1 MTVLFL
7 LVIQYLPHSFGR
19 TIQHE
24 SPDEE
29 DKEDD
34 IWEGGREVDYLATR
48 LNPLAQACEDDDPG
62 E

>member
-7 LVIQYLPHSFGR
+7 LVIQNSPHSFGR

-29 DKEDD
+29 DKEDY
-34 IWEGGREVDYLATR
+34 IWESGREVDYLAAR
-48 LNPLAQACEDDDPG
+48 LDALAQACEDDDPG